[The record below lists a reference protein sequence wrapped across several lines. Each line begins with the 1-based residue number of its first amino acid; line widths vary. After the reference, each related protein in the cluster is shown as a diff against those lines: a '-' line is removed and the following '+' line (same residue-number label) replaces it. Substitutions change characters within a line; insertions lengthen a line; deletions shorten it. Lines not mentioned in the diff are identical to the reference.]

1 MICDY
6 NEDLSQL
13 VNGFI
18 MDELSASILRVQK
31 IQECFVGP
39 SEGSR
44 LFWNI
49 SNFTIWQCHFTKDL

>member
-1 MICDY
+1 MFNLMNISCDY

-31 IQECFVGP
+31 IQACFVGP
-39 SEGSR
+39 SEDSR

-49 SNFTIWQCHFTKDL
+49 SNFTI

>member
-1 MICDY
+1 MFNLMNISCMICDY

-44 LFWNI
+44 LF
-49 SNFTIWQCHFTKDL
+49 

>member
-1 MICDY
+1 MNINYLVKFNLMKISCIICDY

-18 MDELSASILRVQK
+18 MDELSASILRVHK

-39 SEGSR
+39 SGGSR
-44 LFWNI
+44 LF
-49 SNFTIWQCHFTKDL
+49 